1 MKKLFFT
8 LLGCVAL
15 FALNTSKVQAQTYK
29 TALGLGLDFGDG
41 TTLVGP
47 SVKHFF
53 SAHGAGQ
60 AEVLF
65 GSHLTTINAFYQYHD
80 KINGAAGL
88 QWYAGGGP
96 SLNFFSFGG
105 YSNTTFALKPMA
117 GLDYKIPGAP
127 LAFAFDWR
135 PTIYIGDNDSDFA
148 AGRFGFGFKFTL

>member
-1 MKKLFFT
+1 MKKSFLKIF
-8 LLGCVAL
+8 GCLAL
-15 FALNTSKVQAQTYK
+15 FALTTTAVKAQSYK

-53 SAHGAGQ
+53 TANDAGQ

-65 GSHLTTINAFYQYHD
+65 GSHLTTINAFYQYHGNI
-80 KINGAAGL
+80 KGASGL
-88 QWYAGGGP
+88 KWFVGGGP
-96 SLNFFSFGG
+96 SLNFFSFNG
-105 YSNTTFALKPMA
+105 YNNTTFALKPMT
-117 GLDYKIPGAP
+117 GLDFKIPGAP
-127 LAFAFDWR
+127 IAFAFDWR

>member
-8 LLGCVAL
+8 FLGCASL
-15 FALNTSKVQAQTYK
+15 FALSITGAKAQTYK

-53 SAHGAGQ
+53 SRHGAGQ

-65 GSHLTTINAFYQYHD
+65 GSHLTTINAFYQYND
-80 KINGAAGL
+80 DIKGAKGL

-96 SLNFFSFGG
+96 SLNFFSYGG

-117 GLDYKIPGAP
+117 GLDYKIAGAP
-127 LAFAFDWR
+127 LNIAFDWR
-135 PTIYIGDNDSDFA
+135 PTIYLGDNDSDFA
-148 AGRFGFGFKFTL
+148 AGRFGLGFRFTF